1 MVDEIGTFSAANSVR
16 SFFIGLFSAGVR
28 AGVQARGRGRVYAG
42 ARVYKRS
49 TTKSRD
55 SRNLYTIFTF
65 GLRAIHL

>member
-1 MVDEIGTFSAANSVR
+1 MVDEIGTFSTANSVR
-16 SFFIGLFSAGVR
+16 SFFIGLFSAGVC
-28 AGVQARGRGRVYAG
+28 AGAQTRGRVYAG
-42 ARVYKRS
+42 ARVYKRA